1 MLFCVGIVPVSVV
14 ILSELRPVS
23 LDGVLLDCRFE
34 RFKVGNM
41 VVRAWCNLNKL
52 ESRELK

>member
-23 LDGVLLDCRFE
+23 LDGVLPDCRFE